1 MCLMQGKCIS
11 MRWGKASLYTF
22 IGLTKSYRRSSFFC
36 DCGAG
41 SVTGHPCQALS
52 NIDIENVDSSENPA
66 SPTPMV
72 ISTPAVTK
80 SDPDSESDSESEAS
94 DAEDG
99 DIKPSAS
106 ITSDTTPAPAE
117 VFASKTD
124 SAASIGAS
132 TLPEAEVLVAEN
144 AREKL
149 SVLAQRQG
157 LARAVLSLYQ
167 RLQKEIEKERMH
179 DGDEAEGDLF
189 SSDKSVVV
197 KPDALMLKRACPAS
211 SFEVRLKLSDGGQ
224 AKAVKGLLASNALL
238 HSILAINSKSQLAL
252 AEGSQIC
259 LLDSSPLLQKKGSSS
274 IDRSSLPLL
283 SSTELKFDVVTL
295 RFNPLNPSFLAVTG
309 VRDCQ
314 ILSFNSS

>member
-1 MCLMQGKCIS
+1 
-11 MRWGKASLYTF
+11 
-22 IGLTKSYRRSSFFC
+22 
-36 DCGAG
+36 
-41 SVTGHPCQALS
+41 
-52 NIDIENVDSSENPA
+52 
-66 SPTPMV
+66 MV

-106 ITSDTTPAPAE
+106 ITSDTTPAPAG
-117 VFASKTD
+117 VFSSNTD
-124 SAASIGAS
+124 SAASSSIGAS
-132 TLPEAEVLVAEN
+132 SLPEAEVLVAEN

-149 SVLAQRQG
+149 SVLAQREG

-314 ILSFNSS
+314 ILSFNSR